1 MKRPR
6 TVTVMMSNEL
16 LTLGRACG
24 ALRRRNLPIRGFAVD
39 SHGPPGVWRLS
50 CEIDADDATLESL
63 LLQIQNVVGVRKA
76 TASPLSSPPDP
87 SQDVVVGAQHAAPLH
102 SSSSSG
108 ANMSSSVRVYYEAD
122 TERARLRDR
131 VFTIIGYG
139 SQGHAHAQNLRDSGA
154 RVIVGLRPGGASWKQ
169 AVADGLEVRPV
180 AEAAKAGDVIM
191 MLVPDQ
197 EQRAVYETAV
207 APALGS
213 GKTLMFA
220 HGFNIHFGEI
230 VPPAGVDVSMI
241 APKSPGH
248 LVRSEYQ
255 AGRGVP
261 GLVAIHQDASGKA
274 LQNALAYATGIG
286 CSRAGVI
293 ATTFAEE
300 TETDL
305 FGEQAVLCGGVTA
318 LIQAGFETL
327 TEAGYSPEMAYFECL
342 HELKLIVDLI
352 YRGGLGFMR
361 HSISNTAEY
370 GDLTRG
376 DRVISPAVREEMRKL
391 LADIRNGV
399 FAKEWIAEC
408 RAGAPRFNELRRAA
422 QNSQIEQVGAKL
434 RAMMPWTE
442 EGKRASAKPKATRQ
456 PEAESARA

>member
-1 MKRPR
+1 MTAAR
-6 TVTVMMSNEL
+6 TVTVLLSSDL
-16 LTLGRACG
+16 LTLGRVCG
-24 ALRRRNLPIRGFAVD
+24 VLRRRNAPIHALNVD
-39 SHGPPGVWRLS
+39 WNGPPGLWRLT
-50 CEIDADDATLESL
+50 CEIEADEATVESL
-63 LLQIQNVVGVRKA
+63 VLLIQNVVGVRR
-76 TASPLSSPPDP
+76 ASASSPPGPLSVPERGNEASPFGDP
-87 SQDVVVGAQHAAPLH
+87 
-102 SSSSSG
+102 
-108 ANMSSSVRVYYEAD
+108 MSSSVRVYYEAD
-122 TERARLRDR
+122 TDRARLRDR
-131 VFTIIGYG
+131 VFAIIGYG

-154 RVIVGLRPGGASWKQ
+154 RVIVGLRPNGASWKQ
-169 AVADGLEVRPV
+169 AAADGLEVRTV

-197 EQRAVYETAV
+197 EQRAVYEAAV
-207 APALGS
+207 APALGP

-261 GLVAIHQDASGKA
+261 ALVAVHQDASGKS
-274 LQNALAYATGIG
+274 LPNALAYATGIG
-286 CSRAGVI
+286 CSRAGVL

-327 TEAGYSPEMAYFECL
+327 TDAGYAPEMAYFECL

-376 DRVISPAVREEMRKL
+376 DRVISPAVREEMRRL
-391 LADIRNGV
+391 LADIRSGV

-408 RAGAPRFNELRRAA
+408 RAGAPRFAELRRAA
-422 QNSQIEQVGAKL
+422 QQHPIEQVGARL

-442 EGKRASAKPKATRQ
+442 EGKRAKPKAPRP
-456 PEAESARA
+456 PEREPARA